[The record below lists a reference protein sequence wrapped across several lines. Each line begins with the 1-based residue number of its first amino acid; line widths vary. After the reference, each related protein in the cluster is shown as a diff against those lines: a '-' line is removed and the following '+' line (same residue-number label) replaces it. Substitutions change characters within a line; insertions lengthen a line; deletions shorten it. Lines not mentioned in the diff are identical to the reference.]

1 MPQISDVTA
10 VAIVTLAALA
20 CGLLFA
26 RLRQPAIIGYIAAG
40 VVLGPAGLKLI
51 NNRDAVST
59 LAEFG
64 VLMLLFLIGMQ
75 LDLRRF
81 VSGWRTAIGTAV
93 IQIAGSVGV
102 ALLLAPLLGWKI
114 GPAVLLGFA
123 VSVSSTAVG
132 IKLIES
138 SEGVSSRVGRTAI
151 GVLIAQD
158 MAVVPMMLVL
168 GALAKSGLAV
178 QDLIKIG
185 LSVLFLVA
193 LFWLLLRRPVRL
205 PFAGTITGHHDLSP
219 LTGLAWCFGAATA
232 AELAGLS
239 AAYGAFL
246 AGVVIGN
253 SSERQSMLAS
263 SQPIES
269 VLMVVF
275 FLSVGLLL
283 DPAFIWANLGTVF
296 LLLAMV
302 TLFKTALNIL
312 ALRLLGE
319 AWPHAFL
326 TGVILAQIG
335 EFSFLLA
342 NLGKTQ
348 KLIGANDA
356 RLVVA
361 VTVLSL
367 MLSPLWLMAA
377 RRIRHLAAD
386 GAVSPVQ
393 ILAAFGLFRLAD
405 PFRRQP
411 MEPVGIPAETAFSAA
426 DSAAHHPSPP
436 LAKMEP

>member
-10 VAIVTLAALA
+10 VAIVALAALA

-51 NNRDAVST
+51 SNREVVST

-114 GPAVLLGFA
+114 GLAVLLGFA

-132 IKLIES
+132 IKLIEG
-138 SEGVSSRVGRTAI
+138 SEGVSSHVGRTAI

-178 QDLIKIG
+178 QDFTKIG

-205 PFAGTITGHHDLSP
+205 PFAGTIAGHHDLSP

-253 SSERQSMLAS
+253 SSERQSMLAG

-269 VLMVVF
+269 VLMVAF

-377 RRIRHLAAD
+377 RRIRLLAAD
-386 GAVSPVQ
+386 GAVSPMQ

-411 MEPVGIPAETAFSAA
+411 VEPDRTQAETAFAPADPAA
-426 DSAAHHPSPP
+426 PHPPSP
-436 LAKMEP
+436 LAKMEQ